1 MDKAKV
7 AKIAGIATVG
17 VLVAGF
23 AVYGLSNQEGS
34 PIYGIFKNDANKLGS
49 ASAQKIENTKNSE
62 DENKIDDSKL
72 ATDIQAQKDAE
83 NSKFPANKILTWQVS
98 DILKEPVNKDYEYK
112 INDDKR
118 IVKNDTGVRKP
129 DDYARQIKAYSKVY
143 ANQQFR
149 NPTDDT
155 YESGRNDFSTAIN
168 ELQKNLSDNDK
179 NGRASAG
186 NEALQKLYIQYFNS
200 DGQYLA
206 NLNNMLALSQYN
218 LEVDPDGFRMKM
230 TKSADNGVYA
240 FEGIL
245 RDKSS
250 GQQYVYTSGY
260 YNSKSHD
267 FDVRNSIF
275 LMDGAVAKDKWT
287 YNPGSTQQDSNN

>member
-1 MDKAKV
+1 MDKAKI

-17 VLVAGF
+17 VLVTGF
-23 AVYGLSNQEGS
+23 AVYGLSKQEGS
-34 PIYGIFKNDANKLGS
+34 PIYGIFKNDANKIGT
-49 ASAQKIENTKNSE
+49 ASAQKISDSQSTEGEKQ
-62 DENKIDDSKL
+62 IDSAKL
-72 ATDIQAQKDAE
+72 ATDEQAQKDAE
-83 NSKFPANKILTWQVS
+83 NSKFPANKILTWQAS
-98 DILKEPVNKDYEYK
+98 DILKEPVNKDYQYK
-112 INDDKR
+112 INDEKR
-118 IVKNDTGVRKP
+118 IIKNDTGVRSA
-129 DDYARQIKAYSKVY
+129 DDYARQLKAYSKVY
-143 ANQQFR
+143 ANEQFR
-149 NPTDDT
+149 NPTDQT
-155 YESGRNDFSTAIN
+155 YEAARNDFSTAIN
-168 ELQKNLSDNDK
+168 ELQKNLAENDK
-179 NGRASAG
+179 NGRSSAG
-186 NEALQKLYIQYFNS
+186 NDSLQKLYIQYFNS

-206 NLNNMLALSQYN
+206 NLNSMLAISNFN

-250 GQQYVYTSGY
+250 NEQYVYTSGY
-260 YNSKSHD
+260 YNSKTHD

>member
-1 MDKAKV
+1 MDKAKI

-17 VLVAGF
+17 VLVTGF
-23 AVYGLSNQEGS
+23 AVYGLSKQEGS
-34 PIYGIFKNDANKLGS
+34 PIYGIFKNDANKIGT
-49 ASAQKIENTKNSE
+49 ASAQKIS
-62 DENKIDDSKL
+62 DSQSTEGEKQLDSAKL
-72 ATDIQAQKDAE
+72 ATDEQAQKDAE
-83 NSKFPANKILTWQVS
+83 NSKFPANKILTWQAS

-118 IVKNDTGVRKP
+118 IIQNDTGVRKP
-129 DDYARQIKAYSKVY
+129 DDYARQLKAYSKVY
-143 ANQQFR
+143 ANEQFR
-149 NPTDDT
+149 NPTDET
-155 YESGRNDFSTAIN
+155 YEAARNDFSTAID
-168 ELQKNLSDNDK
+168 ELQKNLAENDK
-179 NGRASAG
+179 NGRSSAG
-186 NEALQKLYIQYFNS
+186 NDALQKLYIQYFNS

-206 NLNNMLALSQYN
+206 NLNSMLALSKFN

-250 GQQYVYTSGY
+250 KEQYTYTSGY
-260 YNSKSHD
+260 YNSKTHD

>member
-1 MDKAKV
+1 MDKAKI

-17 VLVAGF
+17 VLVTGF
-23 AVYGLSNQEGS
+23 AVYGLSKQEGS
-34 PIYGIFKNDANKLGS
+34 PIYGIFKNDANKIGT
-49 ASAQKIENTKNSE
+49 ASAQKIS
-62 DENKIDDSKL
+62 DSQSTEGEKQLDSAKL
-72 ATDIQAQKDAE
+72 ATDEQAQKDAE
-83 NSKFPANKILTWQVS
+83 NSKFPANKILTWQSS

-112 INDDKR
+112 INDEKR

-129 DDYARQIKAYSKVY
+129 DDYARQLKAYSKVY
-143 ANQQFR
+143 ANEQFR
-149 NPTDDT
+149 NATDET
-155 YESGRNDFSTAIN
+155 YEQGRNDFSTAIN
-168 ELQKNLSDNDK
+168 DLQKILEAQFK
-179 NGRASAG
+179 NGRASTG
-186 NEALQKLYIQYFNS
+186 NEDLQKLYIKYFNS

-206 NLNNMLALSQYN
+206 NLNNMIALSKYS

-250 GQQYVYTSGY
+250 NEQYIYTSGY
-260 YNSKSHD
+260 YNSKSRD
-267 FDVRNSIF
+267 FDIRNSIF

>member
-34 PIYGIFKNDANKLGS
+34 PIYGIFKNDANKIGS

-62 DENKIDDSKL
+62 DENKVNESKL
-72 ATDIQAQKDAE
+72 ATDAQAQKDAE

-149 NPTDDT
+149 NPTDET
-155 YESGRNDFSTAIN
+155 YEQGRNDFSTAITD
-168 ELQKNLSDNDK
+168 LQKVLEAQFK
-179 NGRASAG
+179 NGRASTG
-186 NEALQKLYIQYFNS
+186 NEDLEKLYIRYFNS

-206 NLNNMLALSQYN
+206 NLNNMIALSKYS

-230 TKSADNGVYA
+230 TKNADNGVYA

-250 GQQYVYTSGY
+250 SEQYIYTSGY
-260 YNSKSHD
+260 YNSKSRD
-267 FDVRNSIF
+267 FDIRNSLF

-287 YNPGSTQQDSNN
+287 YNPGSTHQDSDS

>member
-1 MDKAKV
+1 MDKAKI
-7 AKIAGIATVG
+7 AKIACIATVG
-17 VLVAGF
+17 VLVTGF
-23 AVYGLSNQEGS
+23 AIYGLSNQEGS
-34 PIYGIFKNDANKLGS
+34 PIYGIFKNDANKIGS
-49 ASAQKIENTKNSE
+49 TSAQKLENVKTSE
-62 DENKIDDSKL
+62 DENRVDESKL
-72 ATDIQAQKDAE
+72 ATDAQAQKDAE
-83 NSKFPANKILTWQVS
+83 NSKFPANKILTWQPS
-98 DILKEPVNKDYEYK
+98 DILKEPANKDYEYK

-149 NPTDDT
+149 NPTDET
-155 YESGRNDFSTAIN
+155 YEAGRNDFSTAIG
-168 ELQKNLSDNDK
+168 ELQKILADIKAD
-179 NGRASAG
+179 GRASAG
-186 NEALQKLYIQYFNS
+186 SEDLQKLYIQYFNS

-206 NLNNMLALSQYN
+206 NLNNMLSIDKFN

-245 RDKSS
+245 RDKTS
-250 GQQYVYTSGY
+250 GQQYIYTSGY
-260 YNSKSHD
+260 YNSKSRD
-267 FDVRNSIF
+267 FDVRNSVF

-287 YNPGSTQQDSNN
+287 YNPGLTQQD